1 MRITYGKYIAV
12 IRLVGTKVDCSLFFC
27 YKRPKVVLGNPW
39 KSLYLCAVKFNKQDR
54 LRLAWKAVWSTDR
67 CTSAANVIRI
77 LWGKML
83 VFAWFPKGKWQL
95 TDEKNG
101 LLPLR
106 IYTNRDVTI
115 SNHATNDTIYSV
127 LRRVRAQRGTSS
139 CFCMW
144 RSASLLQGESMP

>member
-1 MRITYGKYIAV
+1 MEGYKPQDFSFFHRREK
-12 IRLVGTKVDCSLFFC
+12 LVQ
-27 YKRPKVVLGNPW
+27 
-39 KSLYLCAVKFNKQDR
+39 QDR
-54 LRLAWKAVWSTDR
+54 LRIACKVICTDR

-101 LLPLR
+101 LVPLR

-115 SNHATNDTIYSV
+115 SNHATNDTI
-127 LRRVRAQRGTSS
+127 
-139 CFCMW
+139 
-144 RSASLLQGESMP
+144 